1 MTVKTNDLPTNN
13 LNINEIENITPPN
26 SLELGLGKEGESNN
40 IPVNTYIIKLVSRLL
55 EMADEDYS
63 VLTPIDRETLRDVL
77 ACGSID
83 KVAKKQHKSQQAIR
97 ERVNKAIDTIV
108 RQVRVWQDPHRKLV
122 SLNKRVLDLEK
133 NLESQKNLLASQ
145 TMRCAKLEKEN
156 FELKEKIKNHEFD
169 NPQDPFATGLTL
181 VDDQTKRLLK
191 SDLEEIHIPSLLVSK
206 LHAHNIRKV
215 YDLVRYKEKDLARL
229 DGIGFSD
236 LLKINRHLKPTGL
249 SLGSDFRFIEA
260 LGEYYVKK

>member
-1 MTVKTNDLPTNN
+1 
-13 LNINEIENITPPN
+13 
-26 SLELGLGKEGESNN
+26 
-40 IPVNTYIIKLVSRLL
+40 
-55 EMADEDYS
+55 MADEDYS

-108 RQVRVWQDPHRKLV
+108 RQVRVWQAPHRKLV

-169 NPQDPFATGLTL
+169 TPQDPFATGLTL
-181 VDDQTKRLLK
+181 VDDRTRRLLK

-249 SLGSDFRFIEA
+249 TLGTDVRWVEA
-260 LGEYYVKK
+260 SQEYYIRK